1 LNVNDDDDD
10 NNDDNKNDD
19 DNKSDDDRGDD
30 DLDANLDVDVEDERR
45 AVWSWLR
52 QLGSR
57 SASQWQSCR
66 RSWWASRTASV
77 SLKAS
82 WPRMRP

>member
-1 LNVNDDDDD
+1 MSDDNGIVNVNDDNIVDDHVDDD
-10 NNDDNKNDD
+10 CH
-19 DNKSDDDRGDD
+19 
-30 DLDANLDVDVEDERR
+30 

-52 QLGSR
+52 QLVSR
-57 SASQWQSCR
+57 SASRWQSCR
-66 RSWWASRTASV
+66 QSWWASRTASV